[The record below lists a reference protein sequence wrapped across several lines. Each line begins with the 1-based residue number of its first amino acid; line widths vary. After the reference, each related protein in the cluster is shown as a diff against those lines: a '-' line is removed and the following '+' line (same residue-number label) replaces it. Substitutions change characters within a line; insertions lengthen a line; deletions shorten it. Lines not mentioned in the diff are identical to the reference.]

1 MLSKDKKFEKYRLIR
16 STAGGLIWN
25 ELPLDEHIILNCKY
39 THHMNVNK
47 TIEATVHRVDV
58 SNKVVEIYTWGFG
71 GNHEKS
77 FNDEGKR
84 LYSSV
89 DSLPEWMQKKLAVLM
104 GIDHNKQNEELEGI
118 GRRVSGHVFWVY
130 PYEGESLDDA
140 GSKGEGDG
148 T

>member
-1 MLSKDKKFEKYRLIR
+1 MLLNKKIEKYALVR
-16 STAGGLIWN
+16 SPGGGLIWN
-25 ELPLDEHIILNCKY
+25 ELPFDEHLILNCKY
-39 THHMNVNK
+39 IHHMNINK

-71 GNHEKS
+71 GGNEMLA
-77 FNDEGKR
+77 DEGKR

-89 DSLPEWMQKKLAVLM
+89 DSLPKWMQSKLSVLM
-104 GIDHNKQNEELEGI
+104 SIDHTKQNEELEGI

-140 GSKGEGDG
+140 GSQGKGDG